1 MGTLKRCA
9 SLAVLAVLA
18 LAVCSPLAADTRTEN
33 IDVIVALDRSLSM
46 EKKIDAVKNYAT
58 GYLVDQVL
66 IPGDRFIV
74 VAFYGKTEVLV
85 SQTIAG
91 SGDKAAIR
99 KTISKI
105 RGNGRYTD
113 IGNALDVLQQQVT
126 PLEGNGR
133 KKFILL
139 LTDGIQEAPPASR
152 YWSKDGKF
160 NHAFLANTKTIQKKG
175 WKIQIL
181 GIGTDTAARD
191 LARELDGSYNEIG
204 DTLSVDSLLAGTQGL
219 FGTIRIDG
227 PLAASAVAADG
238 SSTLAFTLS
247 SEGYKSDPTVAIESI
262 SARVGDSVTLN
273 SLPAPFT
280 FTVRSAGPTRVSIPV
295 RLQPGLPAGRLPAS
309 FTFTFA
315 AGEAFSPSEVST
327 TIRVRGWIGNHAL
340 LAALGVLAIAAL
352 LVLLALLIARL
363 ARGKPLLFAV
373 LVDGEPVP
381 PGTMSLVQGREL
393 FLNEIS
399 GALSLVRR
407 RNARS
412 VARFHP
418 LKRALR
424 MDVLKADR
432 FPKLEE
438 IPPDARGK
446 SFVLRREN
454 GQKAALKVVSRERA
468 K

>member
-9 SLAVLAVLA
+9 YLAALAALA

-46 EKKIDAVKNYAT
+46 EKKVDAVKNYAT

-85 SQTIAG
+85 SQTITG
-91 SGDKAAIR
+91 EGDKAAIR
-99 KTISKI
+99 TTLAKI

-113 IGNALDVLQQQVT
+113 IGNALDVLQQQVA

-139 LTDGIQEAPPASR
+139 LTDGIQEAPPSSK

-160 NHAFLANTKTIQKKG
+160 NHAFLANTKTIQQKG

-181 GIGTDTAARD
+181 GIGTETAARD

-204 DTLSVDSLLAGTQGL
+204 DTLSVDSLRAGTQGL

-227 PLAASAVAADG
+227 PLVTSAVAADG
-238 SSTLAFTLS
+238 SSSLAFTLVA
-247 SEGYKSDPTVAIESI
+247 EGYTGDPTVTIESVA
-262 SARVGDSVTLN
+262 ARVGDSAELN
-273 SLPAPFT
+273 SLAAPFS

-295 RLQPGLPAGRLPAS
+295 RLPPGLPAGSLPAS
-309 FTFTFA
+309 FTFAFA
-315 AGEAFSPSEVST
+315 AGESFTPSEVST
-327 TIRVRGWIGNHAL
+327 TLRVKGWIGNNVLLVA
-340 LAALGVLAIAAL
+340 LAALVLAAL

-363 ARGKPLLFAV
+363 ARGKPLRFAV
-373 LVDGEPVP
+373 LVDGEPVS
-381 PGTMSLVQGREL
+381 PGTMSLVPGRDL
-393 FLNEIS
+393 FLNESS
-399 GALSLVRR
+399 GALSLVHK

-412 VARFHP
+412 VAKFHA

-424 MDVLKADR
+424 LDVLKTDR

-438 IPPDARGK
+438 TPPDARGK

-454 GQKAALKVVSRERA
+454 GQKVAMKVVSGERA